1 MFVLTRDVSAAK
13 KVIATLLATAIVL
26 WTLGY
31 HATAQAANITDAKD
45 TLSDSAPAASS
56 DHSFVFVTPT
66 GVANGED
73 IVIDFLATGF
83 DLTGIGTEDID
94 ILIDGVNKPVAEWS
108 LVNSGTDL
116 TLTIDTGSISAG
128 ASTTILIGTNA
139 TNEGSPDTQI
149 VNPTPTLGNES
160 FEIAISAGTADSGYV
175 RVVIL
180 DTVLVTARVATT
192 FDFTV
197 YGIGTT
203 DTPVNGTATTSVTT
217 SSTTIAF
224 GTLDHY
230 VAETAA
236 QDLTVQTNA
245 ANGFVVTVQ
254 SDGAFRSSTG
264 ADIDDFKDGTL
275 VTDPEAWESPSVGL
289 DVNNENT
296 WGHWGVTTEDA
307 DTVGNRAF
315 EFAANE
321 WAGVTTT
328 PTVIFAHD
336 GPADSTTPG
345 IGSTTVGYRVEISPL
360 QEAGDDYQTTLT
372 YIATPTF

>member
-31 HATAQAANITDAKD
+31 HATAQAANITGVSD
-45 TLSDSAPAASS
+45 TLTDSAPGADS
-56 DHSFVFVTPT
+56 DHTIRFTIPT
-66 GVANGED
+66 GGSLDSGED
-73 IVIDFLATGF
+73 IVIDFGF
-83 DLTGIGTEDID
+83 DSTDWDTTALTPADVTVTAPDANFDAAVIDNVNDTVTITRNTSSVSAGTEIV
-94 ILIDGVNKPVAEWS
+94 IVVG
-108 LVNSGTDL
+108 
-116 TLTIDTGSISAG
+116 
-128 ASTTILIGTNA
+128 GTNKIA
-139 TNEGSPDTQI
+139 
-149 VNPTPTLGNES
+149 NPAAPAGGNQS
-160 FEIAISAGTADSGYV
+160 YEIAISAGTDSGYA

-197 YGIGTT
+197 YGIATT

-217 SSTTIAF
+217 SSTTIPF
-224 GTLDHY
+224 GTLGHY
-230 VAETAA
+230 NPETAA

-275 VTDPEAWESPSVGL
+275 VTTPEAWESPSVGL
-289 DVNNENT
+289 DINNENT
-296 WGHWGVTTEDA
+296 WGHWGFTTEDL
-307 DTVGNRAF
+307 DTVGNRTTDFVADQ
-315 EFAANE
+315 
-321 WAGVTTT
+321 WAGVSTT
-328 PTVIFAHD
+328 PAVVFAHD